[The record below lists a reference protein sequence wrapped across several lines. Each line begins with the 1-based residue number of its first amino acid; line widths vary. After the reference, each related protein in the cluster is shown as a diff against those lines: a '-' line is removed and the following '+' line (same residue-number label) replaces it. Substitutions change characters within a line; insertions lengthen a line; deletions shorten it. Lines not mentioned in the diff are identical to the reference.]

1 MDKEKSDVTMP
12 KGSSLMCVIFPPQ
25 IKYLQDFA
33 SKLQLNIEYETE
45 IIDVSRVVAG
55 FLLTDNRNNVH
66 QCRVLIVRYI
76 HVQLSSTYHNF
87 YDQHFFAYLIMA

>member
-33 SKLQLNIEYETE
+33 STLQLNIEYETE

-55 FLLTDNRNNVH
+55 FLLTDNRNSAAGLACKFAT
-66 QCRVLIVRYI
+66 CRLVTTAINLTAPRV
-76 HVQLSSTYHNF
+76 
-87 YDQHFFAYLIMA
+87 